1 VILVRSWLLNI
12 LLVFVAL
19 VVALT
24 VTELAV
30 RLFAPQPIG
39 LSHQD
44 RYGLGLHYPGIT
56 HFLPQYGHEV
66 SFNSVGMR
74 DREHTVD
81 KQPETFRILL
91 LGDSFMEALQV
102 PADSMLATLMER
114 DLTRA
119 TGHPVEVINGGVSG
133 WGTGDELR
141 YLTRY
146 GLAYH
151 PDLVVVAMTLHNDIS
166 DNLRRDW
173 YTMRDGVLVDRN
185 PAPKSWLQFKVLELK
200 AFLATHI
207 QLYQLWRRV
216 RHGGEMQQLGQ
227 ALNSHVV
234 KLFTVPSPPDIALGW
249 QLTDRLL
256 AAIRDTSKSV
266 GSQMAVVL
274 LPLRYQLADTAFAS
288 LVKKAEMPPNR
299 MGMYQPQIVI
309 RRMADSLH
317 IPVIDLLPAFQQWTA
332 AGKAPLYLD
341 WDGHWNDAG
350 HRLAANVVVQ
360 NLVAANLVPGLR

>member
-1 VILVRSWLLNI
+1 MRPWLLNT
-12 LLVFVAL
+12 LLGLGSLGFAL
-19 VVALT
+19 AAA
-24 VTELAV
+24 ELGV
-30 RLFAPQPIG
+30 RLAAPKPVG

-44 RYGLGLHYPGIT
+44 RYGLALHYAGIT
-56 HFLPQYGHEV
+56 RYLPQYGHKV
-66 SFNSVGMR
+66 SFNSAGMR
-74 DREHTVD
+74 DREHTFE
-81 KQPETFRILL
+81 KHAGTFRILL

-102 PADSMLATLMER
+102 PADSMLATLMEQ

-119 TGHPVEVINGGVSG
+119 AGRPVEVINGGVSG

-151 PDLVVVAMTLHNDIS
+151 PDLVVVAMTLHNDVS
-166 DNLRRDW
+166 DNLRREW
-173 YTMRDGVLVDRN
+173 YTMKDGALVDRD
-185 PAPKSWLQFKVLELK
+185 PQPKSWLQFKVLQLK
-200 AFLATHI
+200 AFLATRV
-207 QLYQLWRRV
+207 QLYQLARRA
-216 RHGGEMQQLGQ
+216 RNRDEMQQVAQ

-234 KLFTVPSPPDIALGW
+234 ELFTVPKPPDIALGW

-256 AAIRDTSKSV
+256 GAIRDTSNAM

-288 LVKKAEMPPNR
+288 FVKHAEVAPDR
-299 MGMYQPQIVI
+299 MGMYQPQTTVKH
-309 RRMADSLH
+309 MTDSLH
-317 IPVIDLLPAFQQWTA
+317 IPVVDLLPAFQQWTA

-360 NLVAANLVPGLR
+360 NLVAANLIPKRR